1 MHVHTLRKSPKVEK
15 YIFLFHDNLHN
26 LLLTKKKTGWGTRV
40 FKSILE
46 TRSVSYVWCM
56 FVWCTFPDMKYLF
69 GASKIS
75 DFLTSAVSCQSWNL
89 RKGLENLVFMTLG
102 DTSTHKIHIF
112 EEKFLTISWRK
123 KHFAWKHEMCSLNHF
138 SWTKSEHLR
147 LPEFCTRILNNYT
160 QYDKIQNTR

>member
-1 MHVHTLRKSPKVEK
+1 MHVEKEPKSWKI
-15 YIFLFHDNLHN
+15 YFLISWQPSQFALN
-26 LLLTKKKTGWGTRV
+26 KKKTGWGTRV

-89 RKGLENLVFMTLG
+89 QKGLENLVFMTLG
-102 DTSTHKIHIF
+102 DTPTHKIHIF

-138 SWTKSEHLR
+138 SWTKFKYLR
-147 LPEFCTRILNNYT
+147 LPEFYATL
-160 QYDKIQNTR
+160 KV

>member
-1 MHVHTLRKSPKVEK
+1 MHVEKEPKSWKI
-15 YIFLFHDNLHN
+15 YFLISWQPSQFALN
-26 LLLTKKKTGWGTRV
+26 KKKTGWGTRV

-89 RKGLENLVFMTLG
+89 QKGLENLVFITLG
-102 DTSTHKIHIF
+102 DTPTHKIHIF

-123 KHFAWKHEMCSLNHF
+123 KQFAWKHEMCSLNHF
-138 SWTKSEHLR
+138 SWAKSEHLR
-147 LPEFCTRILNNYT
+147 LPKFCTRILNNYT

>member
-1 MHVHTLRKSPKVEK
+1 MYVEK
-15 YIFLFHDNLHN
+15 EPKSWKIYFLISWQPSQFALN
-26 LLLTKKKTGWGTRV
+26 KKKTGWGTRV

-89 RKGLENLVFMTLG
+89 QKGLENLVFMTLG
-102 DTSTHKIHIF
+102 DTPTHKIHIF

-138 SWTKSEHLR
+138 SWTKFKYLR
-147 LPEFCTRILNNYT
+147 LPEFYATL
-160 QYDKIQNTR
+160 KV